1 MGFHLIHFCVI
12 FAILCSFN
20 FQNDCINNVLVSAN
34 NFLKTDS
41 SSSFINNFF
50 AKKYGQHENFHQT
63 SKKENSKIRS
73 NVMKEYLE
81 SDKLQ
86 AFKKQNE
93 KKHCPSCVYND
104 YSSELQE
111 ELSKQRLEYI
121 KLQILHKLGM
131 NSAPKLR
138 KNIDINSCKSL
149 SSVNM
154 FILN

>member
-1 MGFHLIHFCVI
+1 MGFHLMNFCVI
-12 FAILCSFN
+12 FALLCSFN
-20 FQNDCINNVLVSAN
+20 FKNDGTNVLVSAN

-41 SSSFINNFF
+41 SLINNFF
-50 AKKYGQHENFHQT
+50 TKKYGQYENFHQT

-86 AFKKQNE
+86 VIKKQNE
-93 KKHCPSCVYND
+93 KKRCPSCVYD
-104 YSSELQE
+104 YSSELLE

-121 KLQILHKLGM
+121 KQQILHKLGM

-149 SSVNM
+149 SQVNM
-154 FILN
+154 FIFN